1 MSYITHSWST
11 RIREEARR
19 LEVARERVRR
29 MICLMPPPR
38 SALELVSR
46 GQVYF
51 DRRFPEFETLP
62 VPGTRPGD

>member
-1 MSYITHSWST
+1 
-11 RIREEARR
+11 
-19 LEVARERVRR
+19 

-38 SALELVSR
+38 SALEFVSR

>member
-1 MSYITHSWST
+1 
-11 RIREEARR
+11 
-19 LEVARERVRR
+19 